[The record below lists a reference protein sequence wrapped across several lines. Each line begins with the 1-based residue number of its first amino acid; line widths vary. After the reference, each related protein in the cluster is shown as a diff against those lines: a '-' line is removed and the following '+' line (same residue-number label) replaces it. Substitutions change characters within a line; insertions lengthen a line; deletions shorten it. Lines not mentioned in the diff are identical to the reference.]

1 MKSFPTDIKVHGLRH
16 DKSNPK
22 NNGYAIDA
30 RNVRGRKHG
39 LEGYSPEMME
49 FPSIVY
55 GATTLSMTIDWPFPQ
70 VFQTDTGLFI
80 AKRDGLYQVVFTAG
94 VLTATKLTGVYTGSI
109 NWPFTLANC
118 PGFPVFAS
126 GDLLVYYDYTT
137 SAWVAFNK
145 ATLGS
150 TAGTHW
156 DTTWDQ
162 PVSACFFNGQVIV
175 CGGIDSTTWPSNSRL
190 VRWSE
195 VGAFKFLGK
204 TATAISNVAG
214 QVFAPCDD
222 NEILLRCMK
231 IGRRVIVYGTF
242 SCFVMRPIEDPVPSF
257 GIKKLDG
264 VVGIRN
270 PLAVAGSETKQL
282 MIDRNGEIRLI
293 TYDVYENVNVE
304 VVGYSEYLGNA
315 QKNLNMSTGED
326 IVIVTYN
333 EQEDEFYISNG
344 IESFLFRE
352 GELTRINKCIT
363 SMVNYKNAAVTDSSY
378 FDYINKMPI
387 GVYSDCDDD
396 AIIYQSDIIDQGLNG
411 IKLIETI
418 EVLGTLSTDGF
429 VEVMIEARVDK
440 SQAFRSTKWVRC
452 DPNGSCA
459 PTVQGTELRVNIRT
473 KHFSGCTLEAIRVWW
488 KITDRRYIRGRYDD
502 NISSN
507 RGGQ

>member
-1 MKSFPTDIKVHGLRH
+1 MKSFPTDIKVHGLRS

-55 GATTLSMTIDWPFPQ
+55 GAGTLSMTLDWPFPQ

-80 AKRDGLYQVVFTAG
+80 AKRDGLYQVVFTAS
-94 VLTATKLTGVYTGSI
+94 VLTATKLTGVYTGSV
-109 NWPFTLANC
+109 NWPFTVANC

-175 CGGIDSTTWPSNSRL
+175 CGGTSSTTWPSNSRL

-231 IGRRVIVYGTF
+231 LGRRVIVYGTF
-242 SCFVMRPIEDPVPSF
+242 SCFVMRPIEDPVPAF

-264 VVGIRN
+264 IVGMRN
-270 PLAVAGSETKQL
+270 PLAVAGNETKQL
-282 MIDRNGEIRLI
+282 IVDREGDIRLI

-304 VVGYSEYLGNA
+304 LVGHSEYLGNA

-363 SMVNYKNAAVTDSSY
+363 SMVNYKNAAVTDSSD
-378 FDYINKMPI
+378 FAYINKMPI
-387 GVYSDCDDD
+387 GVYSDCDDEV
-396 AIIYQSDIIDQGLNG
+396 ALYQSDAIDLSMNA
-411 IKLIETI
+411 IKTIETV
-418 EVLGTLSTDGF
+418 ELTGTLPAGANA
-429 VEVMIEARVDK
+429 EVMIETRVNRTE
-440 SQAFRSTKWVRC
+440 AFRSTKWVRIN
-452 DPNGSCA
+452 PSGIAS
-459 PTVQGTELRVNIRT
+459 PIVSGVEMRVNVRVSKLT
-473 KHFSGCTLEAIRVWW
+473 GLTLESLRLWW
-488 KITDRRYIRGRYDD
+488 KLSDKRGIRGNYA
-502 NISSN
+502 STSN
-507 RGGQ
+507 A